1 MKKLLMIIFALL
13 VLACTPAFATPAIEF
28 SPDSSTGGSWY
39 YDGAGTLSF
48 NQYIAVDAGMG
59 SNADALTGAL
69 VYLPTLT
76 VSGSGDTY
84 DVKPIGSPTIMI
96 TSADKSAI
104 YMMGTLGSGD
114 LITVGTVA
122 AGYSSFTT
130 DITNLV
136 ITDAGKLLGSAAL
149 NNILYSQTLGLD
161 FELSLQGGAGT
172 NYKTFAQM
180 LAGGYSG
187 GNGFSGA
194 MSIPEPA
201 TMALLGLGSL
211 VFLRK
216 RKS

>member
-1 MKKLLMIIFALL
+1 MKKLLIIIFALL
-13 VLACTPAFATPAIEF
+13 VLAGTPVFATPAIEF

-48 NQYIAVDAGMG
+48 NQYITVDAGMG

-69 VYLPTLT
+69 IYIPTLT
-76 VSGSGDTY
+76 ISGSGDTY
-84 DVKPIGSPTIMI
+84 EVKPIGSPTIMI

-122 AGYSSFTT
+122 AGYSSFST
-130 DITNLV
+130 DITDLV
-136 ITDAGKLLGSAAL
+136 ITDAGKALGSAAL
-149 NNILYSQTLGLD
+149 NNILYSMTMGLD
-161 FELSLQGGAGT
+161 FELSLQGGSGT

-180 LAGGYSG
+180 LAGGYVG

-201 TMALLGLGSL
+201 TIALLGFGTL
-211 VFLRK
+211 VFLKK

>member
-1 MKKLLMIIFALL
+1 
-13 VLACTPAFATPAIEF
+13 
-28 SPDSSTGGSWY
+28 
-39 YDGAGTLSF
+39 
-48 NQYIAVDAGMG
+48 MG

-122 AGYSSFTT
+122 AGYSSFMT

-161 FELSLQGGAGT
+161 FELSMQGGSGT
-172 NYKTFAQM
+172 NYRTFAQM
-180 LAGGYSG
+180 LAGGYAG

-201 TMALLGLGSL
+201 TIALLGLGTL
-211 VFLRK
+211 AFLKK
-216 RKS
+216 RKG